1 MASILAY
8 ADAGR
13 GSPPLLFIHGLCCD
27 RHAWDPQIADLSRDH
42 RCIAVDLRG
51 RGVTPAVP
59 PFGIRQAAADIAE
72 LLDDLEVGPA
82 VLIGHSLG
90 GITALVVNDLRPDR
104 VIGIVTGDSP
114 ISAPRADGSGA
125 NPLVQRIRELG
136 TKEGLRP
143 LVETF
148 FTPESPPGARAYAE
162 SVMYSCPPD
171 VAAGMLEDAP
181 DVLASLPEL
190 VRKADQKPLMA
201 IWAERPL
208 GDPAWLRSVT
218 KFVRQEP
225 IAGAGHFFQL
235 EQPAVTS
242 ALLRAFLDDVASDPR
257 IR

>member
-1 MASILAY
+1 MAGILAY
-8 ADAGR
+8 ADTGR
-13 GSPPLLFIHGLCCD
+13 GGPPLLFIHGLCCD
-27 RHAWDPQIADLSRDH
+27 RRAWDPQIADLSRDH

-51 RGVTPAVP
+51 RGATPAVP

-143 LVETF
+143 LIETF
-148 FTPESPPGARAYAE
+148 FTAESTPEARAYVDD
-162 SVMYSCPPD
+162 VMYQCPAE

-242 ALLRAFLDDVASDPR
+242 ALLRAFLNDVASDPR